1 MYDMRGAAE
10 TRGYPVSLASYLRLM
25 AGASVLLVAAA
36 LASAA
41 LGQTADLSVTAE
53 IQATCTLDGG
63 SLNFGNYSGS
73 ATEGQGSFSYEC
85 TGGSNI
91 TLSLGPGQNPEGAGR
106 AMADGAE
113 RLLYELYQDAARQQE
128 WGEDG
133 DALSIQTTS
142 ADEETVQVYGLI
154 PPDQDA
160 PAGSYSD
167 TVQITLNIQ

>member
-1 MYDMRGAAE
+1 
-10 TRGYPVSLASYLRLM
+10 M

-36 LASAA
+36 IGSAA

-63 SLNFGNYSGS
+63 SLNFGTYSGS
-73 ATEGQGSFSYEC
+73 ATEGQGSFIYEC
-85 TGGSNI
+85 TSGSSI
-91 TLSLGPGQNPEGAGR
+91 TLSLGPGQNQEGAVR

-113 RLLYELYQDAARQQE
+113 RLLYELYQDAARQQD

-133 DALSIQTTS
+133 DALSIESTS
-142 ADEETVQVYGLI
+142 ADLEAVQVYGLI
-154 PPDQDA
+154 PQGQSA

-167 TVQITLNIQ
+167 VVQITLNIDQ

>member
-1 MYDMRGAAE
+1 
-10 TRGYPVSLASYLRLM
+10 
-25 AGASVLLVAAA
+25 
-36 LASAA
+36 
-41 LGQTADLSVTAE
+41 
-53 IQATCTLDGG
+53 
-63 SLNFGNYSGS
+63 
-73 ATEGQGSFSYEC
+73 
-85 TGGSNI
+85 
-91 TLSLGPGQNPEGAGR
+91 
-106 AMADGAE
+106 MADGAE

>member
-1 MYDMRGAAE
+1 
-10 TRGYPVSLASYLRLM
+10 M

-36 LASAA
+36 IGSAA

-63 SLNFGNYSGS
+63 SLNFGTYSGS
-73 ATEGQGSFSYEC
+73 ATEGQGSFIYEC
-85 TGGSNI
+85 TSGSSI
-91 TLSLGPGQNPEGAGR
+91 TLSLGPGQNQEGAVR

-128 WGEDG
+128 WGEDV
-133 DALSIQTTS
+133 DAVSVVVPSGAAQ
-142 ADEETVQVYGLI
+142 TVQVYGLI

-160 PAGSYSD
+160 PAGNYND
-167 TVQITLNIQ
+167 VVQITLNVDQ